1 METRQLTFWEAT
13 SLMVGAGVGA
23 GIMAVPY
30 LASRAGLAT
39 LVVVLAIAY
48 AATCLIHLML
58 AEVLFRTGRDLQV
71 IELMRLYVFRGRAWS
86 WLLWLVFA
94 LLSVAFVAV
103 LAAYVSGEGEIV
115 TKFTGLPGGVSE
127 LVVYAVSAGVVFF
140 GLKVVGVFEKL
151 GAFALVA
158 CVVALA
164 IGSIGVGFH
173 LDVAPSGSWTES
185 LALYGMV
192 MYGYYTFFTVPQVV
206 RGLGPDRRAAVR
218 AIVLGLAIN
227 GLLMAVVAFIA
238 LGVSGGDVTK
248 VAIIGIADSI
258 GSWAGSVGS
267 LFILVA
273 LVTSYWSVS
282 LALAD
287 ILRERTGMHRNL
299 SWLLATLPSL
309 LLLYAGAWRFL
320 EWLRLAGGATAIVIA
335 LITIPMYVNARRFG
349 DVPAPGWS
357 LGRWG
362 NPVMLALALLAAVLM
377 AVGSL
382 LQL

>member
-1 METRQLTFWEAT
+1 METRQLSFWEAT

-30 LASRAGLAT
+30 LASKTGFAT
-39 LVVVLAIAY
+39 LVVLLAVAW

-58 AEVLFRTGRDLQV
+58 AEVLFRTGHDLQV

-115 TKFTGLPGGVSE
+115 TEFTGLPSGVSE
-127 LVVYAVSAGVVFF
+127 LLVYAVSAGVVFF
-140 GLKVVGVFEKL
+140 GLKIVGVFEKL
-151 GAFALVA
+151 GALALFA
-158 CVVALA
+158 CVLALA

-173 LDVAPSGSWTES
+173 VDVAPSGSWTES

-206 RGLGPDRRAAVR
+206 RGLGPDRRGAVR

-227 GLLMAVVAFIA
+227 GLLMAAVAFIA
-238 LGVSGGDVTK
+238 LGVSIEVTK
-248 VAIIGIADSI
+248 VAIISIADSL
-258 GSWAGSVGS
+258 GGWAGSVGS

-287 ILRERTGMHRNL
+287 ILRERTGMSRNL
-299 SWLLATLPSL
+299 GWLLATLPSL

-362 NPVMLALALLAAVLM
+362 NPVVLALALLAAVLM